1 MQWFF
6 MIGEMVPPMLKSFS
20 LSEAHHVGVG

>member
-1 MQWFF
+1 MT
-6 MIGEMVPPMLKSFS
+6 GEMVPPMLKSFS